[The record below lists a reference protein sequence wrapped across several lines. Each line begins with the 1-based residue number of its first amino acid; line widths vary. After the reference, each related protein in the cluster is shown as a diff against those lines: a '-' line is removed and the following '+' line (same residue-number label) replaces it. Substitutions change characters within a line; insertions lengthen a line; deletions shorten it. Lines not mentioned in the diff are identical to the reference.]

1 MTLSVPVPGSVTPT
15 LSLSLFPPP
24 KPFLCRVGGGRPHA
38 FTSSPGGRVPDL
50 LRWNPEG
57 TLGRK
62 SGAYKFEKRQKE
74 LARQK
79 KRQEKL
85 ERKRK
90 KQAEEDALEGGDG
103 SVADPGEEPQT
114 PEQ

>member
-1 MTLSVPVPGSVTPT
+1 M
-15 LSLSLFPPP
+15 
-24 KPFLCRVGGGRPHA
+24 
-38 FTSSPGGRVPDL
+38 
-50 LRWNPEG
+50 
-57 TLGRK
+57 GRK

-90 KQAEEDALEGGDG
+90 KQAEEDALEQG
-103 SVADPGEEPQT
+103 SGAGTDPEAGPPVTEE
-114 PEQ
+114 